1 MYEKN
6 KVPEIGKGTVAIY
19 ERGDGTFL
27 VVELTRFA
35 SNEQDQAEQYAA
47 LLAGQDIF
55 EWHGGTLH

>member
-19 ERGDGTFL
+19 ERVDGTFL
-27 VVELTRFA
+27 FVELTRFA
-35 SNEQDQAEQYAA
+35 SDEQHQEEQYAA
-47 LLAGQDIF
+47 RVAGQDVF